1 MKREMFFAMLLLA
14 GLPSILSADVG
25 GGRLVPDDPV
35 FSPAYFWMW
44 NGKLDAA
51 KLCAQLEDMHA
62 HGLRNVC
69 IHPFPKGFRDWF
81 PTEMAPDYL
90 TDGYLD
96 VFTKV
101 IRRAGEKAKH

>member
-1 MKREMFFAMLLLA
+1 MKREMVFAAVLLA
-14 GLPSILSADVG
+14 GLPSIIFAD
-25 GGRLVPDDPV
+25 GGRGRPVPDDPV

-81 PTEMAPDYL
+81 PTEMSP
-90 TDGYLD
+90 
-96 VFTKV
+96 
-101 IRRAGEKAKH
+101 